1 MQLALMVSVTVAVG
15 VLVVSLIGYVINRA
29 NHP

>member
-15 VLVVSLIGYVINRA
+15 VVVVSVIGYLINRL